1 MPTTGRNFMSKISA
15 SLKAALLGACAL
27 GAALA
32 TPAQAQDVTTLK
44 ISHFLPP
51 HHGIHRDFIEPWARE
66 LESRTNGAV
75 KVEVHPV
82 NTAFGNV
89 ARQMDQV
96 RGGVVDIA
104 HGLAGIPRGRLPRS
118 SVMDLPFLTTS
129 ADSASKTMWDLYKEG
144 LIAPDYEGVKP
155 LALHCHNPGQFATVT
170 RPVEKP
176 EDLRGLR
183 LRTPSPAI
191 SEMVSFLGGTPV
203 GMPPTDVYESL
214 QKGVL
219 DGTVFPWDAMGAFR
233 LNEVVKHHADAKAYT
248 TCFFFVMNQ
257 ASYDKLSDPVKK
269 AIDAMSGDALVARF
283 GDWWNAWDEAGKQDA
298 IKRGNTI
305 VTFTDAQRDEWRTH
319 LKPVI
324 ENYLTGL
331 EKEGVGN
338 AREIYNRAQALAAK
352 HEGR

>member
-1 MPTTGRNFMSKISA
+1 MSFVRTG
-15 SLKAALLGACAL
+15 LKAALLGACAL
-27 GAALA
+27 GAALSAAPGAA
-32 TPAQAQDVTTLK
+32 TAQETTTLK

-66 LESRTNGAV
+66 LEKRTDGKV

-96 RGGVVDIA
+96 RAGVVDIA

-129 ADSASKTMWDLYKEG
+129 ADAASRTMWDLYKEG
-144 LIAPDYEGVKP
+144 LIADDYQGVKP
-155 LALHCHNPGQFATVT
+155 LALHCHNPGQFATT
-170 RPVEKP
+170 SRPVEKP

-203 GMPPTDVYESL
+203 GMPPTEVYENL
-214 QKGVL
+214 QKGVI
-219 DGTVFPWDAMGAFR
+219 DGTVFPWDAVGAFR

-248 TCFFFVMNQ
+248 TCFFFAMNPQ
-257 ASYDKLSDPVKK
+257 SYDKLPADVKTVL
-269 AIDAMSGDALVARF
+269 DEMSGDALVGRF
-283 GDWWNAWDEAGKQDA
+283 GEWWNQWDKAGRDDA
-298 IKRGNTI
+298 VARGNTI
-305 VTFTDAQRDEWRTH
+305 ITFTDEQRDAWRTT

-324 ENYLTGL
+324 DSYLSGL
-331 EKEGVGN
+331 EKEGVAN
-338 AREIYNRAQALAAK
+338 AQQIYNRAQELAVK
-352 HEGR
+352 YEGKK

>member
-1 MPTTGRNFMSKISA
+1 MSVFGT

-27 GAALA
+27 GAAFV
-32 TPAQAQDVTTLK
+32 PQAQAQDVTTLK

-66 LESRTNGAV
+66 LEQRTDGAV

-118 SVMDLPFLTTS
+118 SVMDLPFLTAS
-129 ADSASKTMWDLYKEG
+129 ADSASKTIWDLYKEG
-144 LIAPDYEGVKP
+144 LIEADYEGVKP
-155 LALHCHNPGQFATVT
+155 LALHCHNPGQFATIS

-191 SEMVSFLGGTPV
+191 SDMVSFLGGTPV
-203 GMPPTDVYESL
+203 GMPPTEVYESL
-214 QKGVL
+214 QKGVI

-233 LNEVVKHHADAKAYT
+233 LNEVVKHHSEAKAYT
-248 TCFFFVMNQ
+248 TCFFFAMNT
-257 ASYDKLSDPVKK
+257 ASYDKLPENVRT
-269 AIDAMSGDALVARF
+269 AIDAMSGDALVGKF
-283 GDWWNAWDEAGKQDA
+283 GAWWNAWDEAGKQDA
-298 IKRGNTI
+298 ATRGNNLI
-305 VTFTDAQRDEWRTH
+305 TFTDAQRDEWRTH

-324 ENYLTGL
+324 EGYLDGL
-331 EKEGVGN
+331 EKDGVPN
-338 AREIYNRAQALAAK
+338 ARAIYSRAQELSAK